1 MKKSTVWAV
10 IVVVAVIVAM
20 GALIVLTQHSASDTN
35 KNDTSAAP
43 IITYLCDDQRI
54 IAAQFGSDDVTIA
67 FSDGRSFVLSK
78 TATASGTRYEKGSGT
93 SQDFAFINND
103 TSASFTENGSTT
115 YNNCVLKTVAASST
129 PTTATTAST
138 SVSASTSTSSN

>member
-78 TATASGTRYEKGSGT
+78 IAAASGTRYEKGSGT

-115 YNNCVLKTVAASST
+115 YSNCVLKTVAASST
-129 PTTATTAST
+129 PATTTAST
-138 SVSASTSTSSN
+138 SVSASASTSSN